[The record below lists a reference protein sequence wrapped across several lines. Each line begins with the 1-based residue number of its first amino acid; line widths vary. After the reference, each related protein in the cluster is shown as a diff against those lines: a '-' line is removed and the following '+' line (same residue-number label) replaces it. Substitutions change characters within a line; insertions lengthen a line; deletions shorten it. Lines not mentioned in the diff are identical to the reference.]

1 MKRPAPTKK
10 IQPFMLGAIYR
21 VTEAQ
26 KILDIGRDTMMKL
39 KREGL
44 PFRRIGNKDYVLA
57 DDLWNAMKPIK
68 KRRPVVSEQ
77 QTRD

>member
-1 MKRPAPTKK
+1 MRNTPVNL

-26 KILDIGRDTMMKL
+26 KILNIGRDTMMKL

-57 DDLWNAMKPIK
+57 DDLWDAMKQIK
-68 KRRPVVSEQ
+68 RTKKKAESVTSKS
-77 QTRD
+77 

>member
-1 MKRPAPTKK
+1 MRNTPTNL

-44 PFRRIGNKDYVLA
+44 PFRRVGNKDYVLS
-57 DDLWNAMKPIK
+57 DDLWEAMQKIK
-68 KRRPVVSEQ
+68 RTKKKAESVTSKS
-77 QTRD
+77 

>member
-1 MKRPAPTKK
+1 MRNTPVNL

-57 DDLWNAMKPIK
+57 DDLWDAMNKIQRTKKKPN
-68 KRRPVVSEQ
+68 SE
-77 QTRD
+77 TVKS

>member
-1 MKRPAPTKK
+1 MRNTPTNL

-44 PFRRIGNKDYVLA
+44 PFRRVGNKDYVLS
-57 DDLWNAMKPIK
+57 DDLWEAMQKIKRKPESK
-68 KRRPVVSEQ
+68 KPEAAKV
-77 QTRD
+77 